1 MKIHQPKHPKLVA
14 ILTIMTIVI
23 LSGLTVTAHQLRFW
37 PFTQAND
44 SSINLEKPTNSEKK
58 AGTQVKEQSLNGA
71 TNNSKSQSGSDQ
83 SLPPQ
88 PIEGSDKKSVNMEIT
103 SAIQDQ
109 SLLRIRSLIQTVT
122 NTGNCTI
129 TLSQPG
135 HPVYS
140 ATSDVQ
146 ALSSSATCKGFD
158 IPLSQLS
165 KGSWKLTL
173 SFANNELIAQTEKDI
188 SIQ

>member
-1 MKIHQPKHPKLVA
+1 MKIHQPKHPKAVV
-14 ILTIMTIVI
+14 ILKITIVLI
-23 LSGLTVTAHQLRFW
+23 LSGLTATAHQLKLW

-44 SSINLEKPTNSEKK
+44 NSINLEKATDEEKK
-58 AGTQVKEQSLNGA
+58 TGTQIKEQSLNGA
-71 TNNSKSQSGSDQ
+71 ANSNKNQSGSDQ

-88 PIEGSDKKSVNMEIT
+88 PIEGSNKKSVNIEIT

-109 SLLRIRSLIQTVT
+109 SALRIRSLIQTVT
-122 NTGNCTI
+122 NTGECTI

-135 HPVYS
+135 RASYT
-140 ATSDVQ
+140 ATADIQ

-158 IPLSQLS
+158 IPLDQLS
-165 KGSWKLTL
+165 KGTWKITL
-173 SFANNELIAQTEKDI
+173 SFANDELTAQTEKDI